1 MMMTAAAALHRYLAE
16 QRGAFAT
23 ADEDVRRGESV
34 HDLRV
39 AARRI
44 RAVLVAYRPL
54 LESSRV
60 DGLARELRWAGREL
74 SDLRDAEVLRESI
87 DTVLQ
92 AEPGDRCSEPLRE
105 VIHRR
110 LNDAED
116 LLRRRVAAAMHSDR
130 WSALSTA
137 LDEIV
142 ADPLLLIEN
151 ESSGDTSDDHIL
163 VEHATRTLRRL
174 RRRVETAAV
183 ASAATRYVCLHD
195 VRKSAKRMRY
205 ALEVIG
211 LDEPKAQQL
220 ADEVRAI
227 PSAIGDYL
235 DAVRA
240 ASWIEGFAQEPGARE
255 DAFELGRLHGRL
267 DTAVAEQ
274 ERRANDAITA
284 VFTSHTLELL
294 ESHYG

>member
-1 MMMTAAAALHRYLAE
+1 MTVTAADALHRYLAE
-16 QRGAFAT
+16 QRDAFAT
-23 ADEDVRRGESV
+23 ADEDVCRGESV

-74 SDLRDAEVLRESI
+74 SDLRDSEVLRQSI

-92 AEPGDRCSEPLRE
+92 TEPAERCNESLYE
-105 VIHRR
+105 VIDRQ
-110 LNDAED
+110 LDDAED
-116 LLRRRVAAAMHSDR
+116 LLRRRVAAAMRSDR

-137 LDEIV
+137 LDGIV
-142 ADPLLLIEN
+142 ADPPPLIDN
-151 ESSGDTSDDHIL
+151 GNSGDTFDDHIL

-174 RRRVETAAV
+174 RQRVETAAV
-183 ASAATRYVCLHD
+183 ASASTRYVCLHD

-205 ALEVIG
+205 AFEVIG
-211 LDEPKAQQL
+211 LDEPRAQQL

-227 PSAIGDYL
+227 QSAIGDYL

-240 ASWIEGFAQEPGARE
+240 ASWIEGFAHELGAGD
-255 DAFELGRLHGRL
+255 DAFELGRLHARL
-267 DTAVAEQ
+267 DAVSAEQ

-284 VFTSHTLELL
+284 VFTSRTLELL
-294 ESHYG
+294 EPH